1 MALDLQEGSDL
12 QPVHE
17 QSTPQF
23 DGATQPLGQCSE
35 LSHLAGPW
43 GEASPHSDS
52 EWGSV
57 TEEAW
62 NTLIG
67 GRSQTL

>member
-35 LSHLAGPW
+35 LSHLASPW

-52 EWGSV
+52 E
-57 TEEAW
+57 
-62 NTLIG
+62 
-67 GRSQTL
+67 